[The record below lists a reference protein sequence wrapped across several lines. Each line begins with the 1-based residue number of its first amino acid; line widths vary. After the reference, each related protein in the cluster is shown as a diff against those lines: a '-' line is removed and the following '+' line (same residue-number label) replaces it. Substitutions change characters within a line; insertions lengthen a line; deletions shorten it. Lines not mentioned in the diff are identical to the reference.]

1 MGRRVF
7 LSALAIVALLVS
19 GLGLRAA
26 APAFAAPKAI
36 GLSADGV
43 NYADVLPASLFAG
56 AMIVP
61 GKTVTRSFW
70 VKNRAGSAGNLAIA
84 LQGVSGADYA
94 LVAALSAR
102 AVAGP
107 NAGPV
112 VAFSA
117 ANPCY
122 PLVSAV
128 ALAAGAIVRV
138 DITLDLSPAVPA
150 HASQGSLGAF
160 DLRVTMTSTDVAA
173 PSGCAAAT
181 PPVTGGVD
189 GGTQP
194 TPPGGLDTV
203 TVSGA
208 ADGTIPD
215 EGGLA
220 DLSGT
225 GDGVAAAI
233 VQPTSSR
240 FFQEYLVVAWLI
252 ALILGGIFAAW
263 RRSRDPREG
272 HAG

>member
-1 MGRRVF
+1 MGRRAF
-7 LSALAIVALLVS
+7 LSVLAIVALLVS
-19 GLGLRAA
+19 GLGLWAA
-26 APAFAAPKAI
+26 APAFAAPKPI

-43 NYADVLPASLFAG
+43 SYADDLPASLFAG

-84 LQGVSGADYA
+84 LQGVAGADHA
-94 LVAALSAR
+94 LVAALSAS

-107 NAGPV
+107 NAGPL

-173 PSGCAAAT
+173 PSGCAAVA
-181 PPVTGGVD
+181 PPVTGGGGG
-189 GGTQP
+189 GGTPP
-194 TPPGGLDTV
+194 TSPGGLDTI

-208 ADGTIPD
+208 ADGTLPG
-215 EGGLA
+215 EGGLP
-220 DLSGT
+220 DLSGS

-252 ALILGGIFAAW
+252 ALILGCIFAAW

-272 HAG
+272 HA